1 MVELKPTNLHTIW
14 VSYLIQSI
22 LFINPVAMGSGMTI
36 LRDLNEIQRFTPVKS
51 ITFDC
56 GIVVLHYG
64 PERT

>member
-36 LRDLNEIQRFTPVKS
+36 LRDLRSK
-51 ITFDC
+51 D
-56 GIVVLHYG
+56 LHQLNQLHSTA
-64 PERT
+64 E